1 MKSNFNPKHSSNVY
15 RVSTDGTHGKTVA
28 TRCWS
33 VVNGAYVTHF
43 IRDVLMFAMLSE
55 VGKGGSYVRFFMT
68 HTEIIIVA

>member
-1 MKSNFNPKHSSNVY
+1 MKSNFNPKQSSNVY

-33 VVNGAYVTHF
+33 IVNGAYVTHF

-55 VGKGGSYVRFFMT
+55 
-68 HTEIIIVA
+68 E